1 MTQQGESKSVVVGID
16 GSQAA
21 IDAAMWAVDEAISRD
36 MPLRLVYVCPVKQA
50 PSKPAED
57 LQWDVARA
65 ESALRRAEAHVEGTE
80 KPVKVET
87 AILRG
92 RPDRVLIDE
101 SHAAAMMCVGSAGS
115 GRCTRLP
122 LGSTAAA
129 LAKHAQCPVA
139 IARTGGA
146 PQPDSGWIAAAIND
160 EPDNDEVVHQAMQQ
174 ARVRKAPVLLIDR
187 RLNSWVRRYPDV
199 HVQTVAARPGATRNV
214 EHHGEPIQ
222 LVVVGSA
229 DADHL
234 ARLVLPDCHPVLRY
248 ANCSVLLVLR

>member
-21 IDAAMWAVDEAISRD
+21 IDAAMWAVEEAISRG

-57 LQWDVARA
+57 LRRDVERA
-65 ESALRRAEAHVEGTE
+65 ESALRRAEAHVQGTE
-80 KPVKVET
+80 KPVNVET
-87 AILRG
+87 AVLRG

-101 SHAAAMMCVGSAGS
+101 SRQAAMMCVGSTGS
-115 GRCTRLP
+115 GRVTRMP

-139 IARTGGA
+139 IVRTGGA
-146 PQPDSGWIAAAIND
+146 PQPGSGWIAAAIND
-160 EPDNDEVVHQAMQQ
+160 EPDNDAVVHQAMQE
-174 ARVRKAPVLLIDR
+174 ARLRKAPVLLIDR

-199 HVQTVAARPGATRNV
+199 HVQTVAARPGATRYV

-222 LVVVGSA
+222 LAVVGSA

-234 ARLVLPDCHPVLRY
+234 ARLVLPDSHPVLRY
-248 ANCSVLLVLR
+248 ANCSVLLVRR